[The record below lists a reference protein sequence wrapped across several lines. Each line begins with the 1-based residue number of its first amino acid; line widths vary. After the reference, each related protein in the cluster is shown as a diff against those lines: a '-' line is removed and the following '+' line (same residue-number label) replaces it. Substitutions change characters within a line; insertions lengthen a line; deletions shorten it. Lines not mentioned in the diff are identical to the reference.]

1 MSVATVMET
10 APPTPPPAMS
20 TGTDMPETPSRQDV
34 QSALLAVRSG
44 VQACMGRGGRV
55 PVRVTVSGRTGRVMT
70 ATVQDAYFARQPTG
84 GCIARAVRQARFPRF
99 SQERLVV
106 VYPYEF

>member
-1 MSVATVMET
+1 ME
-10 APPTPPPAMS
+10 AARPTPMPAMS
-20 TGTDMPETPSRQDV
+20 ADADMPETPTRQQV